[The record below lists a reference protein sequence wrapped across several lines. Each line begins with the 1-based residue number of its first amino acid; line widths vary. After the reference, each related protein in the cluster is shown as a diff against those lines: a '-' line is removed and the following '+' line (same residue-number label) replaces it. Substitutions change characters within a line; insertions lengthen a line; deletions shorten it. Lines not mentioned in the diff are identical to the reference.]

1 MGVTVTDRIPTA
13 QRLIIEFELKSFD
26 IMPDGEFRPRGAIKK
41 SVSIGDTVLVD
52 PTAYFQ
58 PDEDE
63 WTEIGACHAHGL
75 LRGVWARV
83 TSLSGGASAYP
94 VKVEFLRS
102 DDKFKAA
109 GQYKASELLEIHN
122 MEEKGAPP

>member
-1 MGVTVTDRIPTA
+1 MPSRNYPSA
-13 QRLIIEFELKSFD
+13 QRLIIEFDLKSFD
-26 IMPDGEFRPRGAIKK
+26 IMPDGEFRPEGTVKR

-63 WTEIGACHAHGL
+63 WTEIAACHAHGL

-83 TSLSGGASAYP
+83 TGLSGGASAYP
-94 VKVEFLRS
+94 IKVEFLRA
-102 DDKFKAA
+102 DNKFKPG

-122 MEEKGAPP
+122 REEGGAP